1 MFVRALV
8 HFVCL
13 FVCLFSLCLCLHTL
27 PDVYECVGKLSG
39 DNSLLLPHGFQDWT
53 QVVRLRLSSKHPCI
67 LSHLSSPPVSSW
79 QLSHGCEYRMWHE
92 PICPAKLVPFPW
104 LLFPHVVSSLWAHGS
119 GPGTFSLSF
128 LPSPGL
134 LLPCWWWYRELYRA
148 RFCCISL

>member
-27 PDVYECVGKLSG
+27 PDVYECVGQLSG

-67 LSHLSSPPVSSW
+67 LSHLFSPPVSSW
-79 QLSHGCEYRMWHE
+79 QLLHGCDTNLSVLQSWSSS
-92 PICPAKLVPFPW
+92 PG
-104 LLFPHVVSSLWAHGS
+104 LLFPHVQFPHCGLMGLVLGRSHCPFFLHLDCCYRDDDGIVNFIE
-119 GPGTFSLSF
+119 PGFVV
-128 LPSPGL
+128 
-134 LLPCWWWYRELYRA
+134 
-148 RFCCISL
+148 